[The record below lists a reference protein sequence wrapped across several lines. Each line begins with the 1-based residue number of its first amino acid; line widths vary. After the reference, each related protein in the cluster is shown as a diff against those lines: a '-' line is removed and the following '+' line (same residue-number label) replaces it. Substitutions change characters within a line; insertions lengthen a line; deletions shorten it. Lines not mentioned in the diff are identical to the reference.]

1 MSFLLLFFFNAVRR
15 ISAFYSFISAKTQ
28 LNIQTEFR
36 MVKTTRVILVGG
48 FLGSGKTTLL
58 WEAAQKVMKKGQRV
72 GLITND
78 QAPEL
83 VDTAILSRDEV
94 KVAEVNGSCFCCNF
108 SGLIDATRKL
118 KKEAEADVIIAEPV
132 GSCTDLSATIV
143 QPLKENLRGELLVS
157 PLTVLADPVRLT
169 DILNGGNA
177 GLHPSAAY
185 ILKKQLEESDII
197 LISKSDMISSEEL
210 ALLKEKTSLHFPD
223 SELMAVSSV
232 SGEGM
237 EEWLK
242 KVQNSNEA
250 GKRLVEVDYD
260 VYAEGEAVLGWLNT
274 TIELSGNSVDW
285 DAFAQT
291 LMQSLSKQFDSMG
304 ASVGHVK
311 ILVESGDKFTV
322 SNLTGQ
328 ISTLTFRQSAGISN
342 NARLTVNARVEMMPE
357 SLENIVLTALDK
369 VTETSISQKI
379 IASRCLSPGRPNPT
393 FRFDHIVSIA

>member
-1 MSFLLLFFFNAVRR
+1 MSADNTVFMK
-15 ISAFYSFISAKTQ
+15 S
-28 LNIQTEFR
+28 
-36 MVKTTRVILVGG
+36 TRLILVGG
-48 FLGSGKTTLL
+48 FLGAGKTTLL
-58 WEAAQKVMKKGQRV
+58 WEAAQKVMQKGQRV

-108 SGLIDATRKL
+108 QGLIDATQKL

-157 PLTVLADPVRLT
+157 PLTVLADPGRLT
-169 DILNGGNA
+169 HILNGGNA

-185 ILKKQLEESDII
+185 IFRKQLEESDII
-197 LISKSDMISSEEL
+197 LISKADLGSAEEL
-210 ALLKEKTSLHFPD
+210 ALLKEKTRLHFPD
-223 SELMAVSSV
+223 SEVMAVSSV

-237 EEWLK
+237 DKWLD
-242 KVQNSNEA
+242 KVQNSIDA

-260 VYAEGEAVLGWLNT
+260 VYAEGEAVLGWLNS

-285 DAFAQT
+285 DTFAHEF
-291 LMQSLSKQFDSMG
+291 MQSLSRQFDSMN

-311 ILVESGDKFTV
+311 ILVEVGDKYLV
-322 SNLTGQ
+322 SNLTGLNN
-328 ISTLTFRQSAGISN
+328 TLTFRQSAGVGNS
-342 NARLTVNARVEMMPE
+342 ARLTVNARVEMSPE
-357 SLENIVLTALDK
+357 SLENIVRATLSNSTGPAIKTKIVAL
-369 VTETSISQKI
+369 
-379 IASRCLSPGRPNPT
+379 RCLSPGRPNPT
-393 FRFDHIVSIA
+393 FRFDHVIPILG

>member
-1 MSFLLLFFFNAVRR
+1 MN
-15 ISAFYSFISAKTQ
+15 
-28 LNIQTEFR
+28 
-36 MVKTTRVILVGG
+36 TTRLILVGG

-58 WEAAQKVMKKGQRV
+58 WEAAQKVMQSGKRV

-108 SGLIDATRKL
+108 SGLIDATKKL

-157 PLTVLADPVRLT
+157 PLTVLADPTRLS

-185 ILKKQLEESDII
+185 IYKKQLEESDII
-197 LISKSDMISSEEL
+197 LISKTDTISPEKLS
-210 ALLKEKTSLHFPD
+210 LLTEKAKLHFPD
-223 SELMAVSSV
+223 SEVLTVSSV

-237 EEWLK
+237 KEWLE

-260 VYAEGEAVLGWLNT
+260 VYAEGEAVLGWLNS

-285 DAFAQT
+285 DTFAHQ
-291 LMQSLSKQFDSMG
+291 LMQRLSSQFDALG

-311 ILVESGDKFTV
+311 ILVETSGKYIAA
-322 SNLTGQ
+322 NLTGK
-328 ISTLTFRQSAGISN
+328 SATLAFRQSAGTSN
-342 NARLTVNARVEMMPE
+342 GARLTVNARVEMTPE
-357 SLENIVLTALDK
+357 TLEKIVNSTLQEISGTT
-369 VTETSISQKI
+369 VTRRVL
-379 IASRCLSPGRPNPT
+379 AHRCLSPGRPNPT
-393 FRFDHIVSIA
+393 FKFAYVV